1 MPFLIYLVGIGL
13 AIYAGKNELELFY
26 IVISGLIM
34 VCGWVSDRMS
44 TCHSIYARDGLSGL
58 LQLLFTNT
66 IIYSIVTGIF
76 YFIGTF
82 FS

>member
-1 MPFLIYLVGIGL
+1 MAFLIYLIGIGL

-26 IVISGLIM
+26 ILISGLIM
-34 VCGWVSDRMS
+34 VGGWVVFRLHA
-44 TCHSIYARDGLSGL
+44 CYSIYARGGLSGL

-66 IIYSIVTGIF
+66 IIYSIVTSIF
-76 YFIGTF
+76 YFIGTL